1 MIMNKI
7 FFISILAV
15 STLFF
20 EGCSDLHENILN
32 EQDNSLLVK
41 NPSNA
46 AMVAAPSIAVLRNFM
61 DTGGLWALTECTT
74 DECCFPTRGSDWND
88 ANNRTLFQHTY
99 DDTNTNIKNAWNALM
114 TGLTRSNVSLSYL
127 SSMEQTDTVKE
138 YTNEVYFI
146 RDLCMY
152 YLMDYWGH
160 FPTRAYSET
169 NYSSQP
175 TILLRKDA
183 LNQIISNLDS
193 IIPNLKEKGDVPYG
207 HITRAAAQTLLAHIY
222 LNYQVFTGTAP
233 AFTDGTAKWDKVIG
247 LCNEIINSGKYK
259 LADDYWKMYLSNNA
273 DYANETEAILP
284 IMYDQAAGVAGNSW
298 LNLTLHYSQTFNN
311 FTSFWNG
318 CCTTPTFL
326 DSWDTTDPRYSDGR
340 LKSQT
345 GFNIGILVGQ
355 QYSTSGAKL
364 TTRQGTDLIFT
375 PEFSIDNASEAQGA
389 RIVKYAP
396 DPNYKWGSGS
406 DNDIMFFRYADIY
419 LMRGEAKFR
428 NNDVEGALADI
439 NVIRN
444 ARGVKPYT
452 VSNLTLEDFYKERGY
467 EFYWDGACR
476 RDDMVRFNHYC
487 EARYNVDACDASKIL
502 FPIPNTALGSDSEL
516 KQNEGY
522 VN

>member
-32 EQDNSLLVK
+32 EQDNSSLVK

-207 HITRAAAQTLLAHIY
+207 HITRSAAQTLLAHIY

-259 LADDYWKMYLSNNA
+259 LADDYWKMYLSN
-273 DYANETEAILP
+273 
-284 IMYDQAAGVAGNSW
+284 
-298 LNLTLHYSQTFNN
+298 
-311 FTSFWNG
+311 
-318 CCTTPTFL
+318 
-326 DSWDTTDPRYSDGR
+326 
-340 LKSQT
+340 
-345 GFNIGILVGQ
+345 
-355 QYSTSGAKL
+355 
-364 TTRQGTDLIFT
+364 
-375 PEFSIDNASEAQGA
+375 
-389 RIVKYAP
+389 
-396 DPNYKWGSGS
+396 
-406 DNDIMFFRYADIY
+406 
-419 LMRGEAKFR
+419 
-428 NNDVEGALADI
+428 
-439 NVIRN
+439 
-444 ARGVKPYT
+444 
-452 VSNLTLEDFYKERGY
+452 
-467 EFYWDGACR
+467 
-476 RDDMVRFNHYC
+476 
-487 EARYNVDACDASKIL
+487 
-502 FPIPNTALGSDSEL
+502 
-516 KQNEGY
+516 
-522 VN
+522 